1 MFAPRTAVRASR
13 AVRVNAPAL
22 RQNIRC
28 YADSASSSTG
38 GAASSGFAS
47 GAAGGA
53 AASLVVALAFYN
65 FTGVGKA
72 AKTAN
77 QLKGYVDSTAESL
90 KVQFKENTPE
100 PNEAI
105 DALKSTAYKYASF
118 VPGGREYVDKVFK
131 DVEIIRQKH
140 GDEVD
145 NIVKDAYSELRS
157 ASKNGINLET
167 ASQMW
172 FVITTYLSKL
182 ASLSVDAGQDILNNH
197 PQLKEQLG
205 GSFDQLKQFS
215 DSLGPEAKEKVQ
227 QTYKEIQ
234 DVISEGFS
242 FNTVDRIR
250 KLAQEKVEELKKLA
264 DKAWEQGYEQ
274 VKPQL
279 EKNPQLKKFVEEN
292 KDTLKS
298 GNVTEAVD
306 KVRQAVS
313 SGDMGNLQEYVE
325 KAKSKADSF
334 TSSSISG
341 WLNVIPG
348 GSAILP
354 QLQKLRQIAESRGP
368 EAEKLAKETMNDIK
382 GVLEKRSDQIAEL
395 AKKAEQ
401 EAKKN

>member
-1 MFAPRTAVRASR
+1 M
-13 AVRVNAPAL
+13 
-22 RQNIRC
+22 
-28 YADSASSSTG
+28 
-38 GAASSGFAS
+38 
-47 GAAGGA
+47 
-53 AASLVVALAFYN
+53 
-65 FTGVGKA
+65 
-72 AKTAN
+72 
-77 QLKGYVDSTAESL
+77 
-90 KVQFKENTPE
+90 
-100 PNEAI
+100 
-105 DALKSTAYKYASF
+105 KSTAYKYASF

>member
-22 RQNIRC
+22 RQNVRR
-28 YADSASSSTG
+28 YAESASSSTG
-38 GAASSGFAS
+38 SAASSGFAS

-53 AASLVVALAFYN
+53 AASLLVALAFYQ

-72 AKTAN
+72 AKTAS
-77 QLKGYVDSTAESL
+77 QLKGYVDSTAEQL
-90 KVQFKENTPE
+90 KVQFNENTPNA
-100 PNEAI
+100 NEAI

-131 DVEIIRQKH
+131 DVEIVRHKH

-145 NIVKDAYSELRS
+145 NIVNDAYSELRS

-197 PQLKEQLG
+197 PRLKEQLG
-205 GSFDQLKQFS
+205 GSFDQLKQFG
-215 DSLGPEAKEKVQ
+215 DNLGPEAKKQVED
-227 QTYKEIQ
+227 TYKQIQ
-234 DVISEGFS
+234 DVVGEGFS
-242 FNTVDRIR
+242 FSTIDRVR
-250 KLAQEKVEELKKLA
+250 KLVQEKVQELKKLA

-274 VKPQL
+274 IKPQL
-279 EKNPQLKKFVEEN
+279 EKNPKLKEFVENN
-292 KDTLKS
+292 KDTLKN

-313 SGDMGNLQEYVE
+313 SGDMGNLQEYVD
-325 KAKSKADSF
+325 KAKSKANQF

-354 QLQKLRQIAESRGP
+354 HLQKLRQIAESRGP
-368 EAEKLAKETMNDIK
+368 EAEKLAKETMEDIK
-382 GVLEKRSDQIAEL
+382 SVLEKRSSQIEDL
-395 AKKAEQ
+395 YKKAEQ